1 MQGTR
6 KLTTDGSFS
15 SSALAAYPG
24 NVLQAM
30 AVLFVNCLSELKVV
44 CWPHNLADGSKG
56 NEASKEARKSIS
68 LYRFRP
74 LPMVGGEG
82 FTLFLVGILFF
93 DYFISSPLLCL
104 LLPPRG

>member
-1 MQGTR
+1 M
-6 KLTTDGSFS
+6 
-15 SSALAAYPG
+15 
-24 NVLQAM
+24 LQAM
-30 AVLFVNCLSELKVV
+30 AALFVNCLPELKVV

-56 NEASKEARKSIS
+56 NEASKESKRAAASRSTGAAPS
-68 LYRFRP
+68 PR
-74 LPMVGGEG
+74 VGGEG